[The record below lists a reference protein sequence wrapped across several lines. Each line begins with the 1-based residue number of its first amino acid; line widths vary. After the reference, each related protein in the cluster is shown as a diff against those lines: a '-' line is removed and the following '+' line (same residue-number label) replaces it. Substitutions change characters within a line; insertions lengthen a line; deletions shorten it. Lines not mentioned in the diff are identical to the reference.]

1 MVLYC
6 IESEARLKCH
16 KKTWVSMSLKVYSAR
31 KSRGWLFLAL
41 LFFAF
46 FLTGGFF
53 VYLYLV
59 TGRSTLLISAVA
71 SLGIAVSFLV
81 ILFSL
86 PSMRYELD
94 SDNLVMR
101 CGLLKYV
108 VPLTSIKR
116 ITKRDLEISLWS
128 SLRLP
133 GLALFTVPYADVGK
147 VKMCATSASKD
158 IILIET
164 DRDMYGITP
173 ADEEEFIADFRSHIG
188 GMQ

>member
-1 MVLYC
+1 
-6 IESEARLKCH
+6 
-16 KKTWVSMSLKVYSAR
+16 
-31 KSRGWLFLAL
+31 L
-41 LFFAF
+41 LILTL

-53 VYLYLV
+53 AYVYLV
-59 TGRSTLLISAVA
+59 TGQSALLISALS
-71 SLGIAVSFLV
+71 SLGIGAPFLV
-81 ILFSL
+81 ILLSL

-101 CGLLKYV
+101 CGLLRYV

-164 DRDMYGITP
+164 DRDMHGITP
-173 ADEEEFIADFRSHIG
+173 ADEEGFIADFRSRIG
-188 GMQ
+188 GM